1 MGGIK
6 AIRERQ
12 NSNSTPNDGVACVT
26 SGIVRAR
33 KVVKEELQNRA
44 ENGKETLLPSFCRQN
59 CHTLKKPFRQLR
71 RLTTELNSQ
80 PQSRPLQRSLR
91 SKRFQSSYCA
101 KVRAEAEKGWRAW
114 GLRASGS
121 FVPLPLPRRSIFFC
135 SCPSFLDEPRE
146 ETLATQANYNA
157 D

>member
-44 ENGKETLLPSFCRQN
+44 ENGKETLLPLFCRQN

-80 PQSRPLQRSLR
+80 PQSRPLQSSLR
-91 SKRFQSSYCA
+91 SKRSNRVIARKLERKQK
-101 KVRAEAEKGWRAW
+101 KVEGRGVCGQA
-114 GLRASGS
+114 
-121 FVPLPLPRRSIFFC
+121 V
-135 SCPSFLDEPRE
+135 PSFPSPSPVVQFFFALVP
-146 ETLATQANYNA
+146 AF
-157 D
+157 